1 MFKRIKKAEDD
12 PTLSQAQKYVKGY
25 VERITLTTGVLL
37 VDEEATL
44 KQGRKKNKAASFL
57 ANKDGYP
64 DILGPAIFIP
74 KEVKSEWF

>member
-12 PTLSQAQKYVKGY
+12 PSLSQAQKYVKGW
-25 VERITLTTGVLL
+25 VERVTLTSGVLL

-44 KQGRKKNKAASFL
+44 KRGLKKNKAASFL

-74 KEVKSEWF
+74 YEIKSQWF